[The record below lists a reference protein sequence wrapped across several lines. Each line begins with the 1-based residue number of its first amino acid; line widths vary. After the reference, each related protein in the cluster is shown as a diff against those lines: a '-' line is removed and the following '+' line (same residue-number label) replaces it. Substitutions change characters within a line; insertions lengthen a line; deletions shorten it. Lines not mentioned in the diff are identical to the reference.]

1 MTRHQIDN
9 QVAEAAANVL
19 RKADTESSEFDA
31 ALTEYFDVAGA
42 LSDKAKLEALD
53 VLLEA
58 EALGQEVDDELIL
71 VQVG

>member
-19 RKADTESSEFDA
+19 LKADTESPEFDA
-31 ALTEYFDVAGA
+31 ALVEYFDLAGA
-42 LSDKAKLEALD
+42 LTDDAKLEALD

-58 EALGQEVDDELIL
+58 EALGQEVDAELIL
-71 VQVG
+71 VQVS